1 MLTHQV
7 LKGLLGAGHRDHALQ
22 GVCDVVGAAQA
33 WANLPERRTQYRHG
47 HSRGLWIDLPVELMR
62 GRPDLLI
69 RLAFGRWEPAHG
81 GCRQPPAGALREA
94 GRYRPVAGH
103 GRVEELPQ
111 RVDVDGFLI
120 GPAELVFAG
129 LGTQG
134 CIDQQADDL
143 DVAVG
148 GDDDRVGVDPQ
159 MEQTAGVQRRQSYG
173 DLVDDEASLLGG
185 QRPGCQQRLQRIA
198 DRVLADH
205 QRPGFLAGRLLG
217 VQHPQEPGVDHR
229 GRPASGLQHPAQPFV
244 LGLEQVDQHRAGQ
257 DLVDRPPGHHAVT
270 ERQQRIEPVPARQ
283 HQSGGHR
290 RQIQVPR

>member
-1 MLTHQV
+1 
-7 LKGLLGAGHRDHALQ
+7 
-22 GVCDVVGAAQA
+22 
-33 WANLPERRTQYRHG
+33 
-47 HSRGLWIDLPVELMR
+47 MR

-94 GRYRPVAGH
+94 GRYRPGAGH

-198 DRVLADH
+198 DRVFTDH

-290 RQIQVPR
+290 RQIHVPR